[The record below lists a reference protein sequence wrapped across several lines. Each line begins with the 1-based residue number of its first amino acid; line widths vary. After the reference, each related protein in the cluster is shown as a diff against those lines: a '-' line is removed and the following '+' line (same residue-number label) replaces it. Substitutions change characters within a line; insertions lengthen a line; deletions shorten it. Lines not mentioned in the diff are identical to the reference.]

1 MVRSLAT
8 GITLG
13 LTKSLYLDLTLY
25 FRCRRRLPVVCKHKQ
40 GVLIQDHL
48 SSRLEVQVPS
58 HCHLLHAHRLL
69 TTTYSHSQSTKHKK
83 VETQDGVY
91 SVEICVYIYSI
102 FMAFISEIIVCRII
116 KSNLELRD
124 ERNGMLKSQLT
135 DGPAFACSGVQG
147 LQPLLYLLVV
157 YVHSNTLYCMLIRDN
172 GVRKR
177 KLRLLRHAQRQ
188 TLHTRE

>member
-40 GVLIQDHL
+40 RALIQDHL

-58 HCHLLHAHRLL
+58 HCQSLHAHQLL
-69 TTTYSHSQSTKHKK
+69 TTAYSHVLLVQSKHQKG
-83 VETQDGVY
+83 TSTGA
-91 SVEICVYIYSI
+91 SFFSGNMCIYIYSI

-116 KSNLELRD
+116 KRNPELRD
-124 ERNGMLKSQLT
+124 ERNGILKSQLT
-135 DGPAFACSGVQG
+135 DGPTFACSGVQG

-157 YVHSNTLYCMLIRDN
+157 YFHSNTLYWMLIRDN
-172 GVRKR
+172 N
-177 KLRLLRHAQRQ
+177 
-188 TLHTRE
+188 EYC